1 MTVTVEVPAAA
12 VLLAES
18 VNTCVVLKDAVTPVG
33 RPVAVNA
40 TVPVYPL
47 TGVIVMVLVPLVPW
61 AMDKLLGDAES
72 EKSGA
77 AAALTLSAIG
87 VV

>member
-72 EKSGA
+72 EKSGT

-87 VV
+87 VM